1 MEASGSTWPQPEVPR
16 KLIGPTRP
24 ALSGSA
30 GLCRGKIVEAFL
42 HASVY
47 CGFPRTSTQSSLP
60 RRSSASGISSRSLSH
75 PHRRSTR
82 FTAQRG
88 LCFTETHT

>member
-47 CGFPRTSTQSSLP
+47 CGFPRTLNAVFVAQKVFGERDLLP
-60 RRSSASGISSRSLSH
+60 LS
-75 PHRRSTR
+75 
-82 FTAQRG
+82 
-88 LCFTETHT
+88 